1 MTTPILTTQSV
12 NQSVQQGT
20 PGKLVWTVKDSA
32 GAPIDISTG
41 WSAFAT
47 MEFGTARD
55 IAAGQA
61 ITGTFTYGA
70 DGTLT
75 LTQTNAQAS
84 ALHTGQ
90 WPYFVLASNDSFTTQ
105 ALAAKGTLLV
115 ASGV

>member
-1 MTTPILTTQSV
+1 LTRFALPTGGAGLEWRIS
-12 NQSVQQGT
+12 
-20 PGKLVWTVKDSA
+20 PGAVPYPEAVAL
-32 GAPIDISTG
+32 
-41 WSAFAT
+41 
-47 MEFGTARD
+47 METRVAD